1 MKNYKSLLKYEIFA
15 GIKEEEIEPLF
26 NCLGITIKE
35 YDKDEYI
42 FFNSNKL
49 NNIGLVNKGVVHMI
63 KEDYWGNKSIF
74 MIMKSGEIFGE
85 SYICSDVLTS
95 NVSFYT
101 STSCEIIFLPFSR
114 VLKTCER
121 SCQFHN
127 RLIENMVKEIAKK
140 NIQFIEKINIL
151 SKRSIREKIMTYL
164 SQLAQITGNSK
175 FILPLGRNE
184 LSEYLGVNRSALSR
198 KLSQMKKDRIIDFN
212 KDIFEIL

>member
-198 KLSQMKKDRIIDFN
+198 ELSQMKKDRIIDFN